1 MSHIHIVDQDMR
13 RRATLSRKIIELRSH
28 AEIYEDFTEFAQR
41 LPQEGLLLVAN
52 NEASSLLELLN
63 EGSIEL
69 PLIVYAEHP
78 DMSEVVEAVQSGALD
93 FLEWPITQERLR
105 DVLQRAD
112 ELGSRKIAQI
122 RKRTAA
128 RNRVSALSSRER
140 DVLLGLVAGG
150 SNKTIA
156 EELAISPRT
165 VEIHRGNMMNKLDA
179 GHAADAVRLWLEAN
193 QDITSREVLEEG
205 PVTNAKFRFGQG
217 INERYQRDR
226 LAPRSRRA

>member
-165 VEIHRGNMMNKLDA
+165 VEIHRGNMMRKL
-179 GHAADAVRLWLEAN
+179 GAASSGDAVRIALYAGLDA
-193 QDITSREVLEEG
+193 DYD
-205 PVTNAKFRFGQG
+205 PKA
-217 INERYQRDR
+217 
-226 LAPRSRRA
+226 

>member
-1 MSHIHIVDQDMR
+1 MR

-165 VEIHRGNMMNKLDA
+165 VEIHRGNMMRKL
-179 GHAADAVRLWLEAN
+179 GAASSGDAVRIALYAGLDA
-193 QDITSREVLEEG
+193 DYD
-205 PVTNAKFRFGQG
+205 PKA
-217 INERYQRDR
+217 
-226 LAPRSRRA
+226 

>member
-128 RNRVSALSSRER
+128 RTRVSALSSRER

-165 VEIHRGNMMNKLDA
+165 VEIHRGNMMRKL
-179 GHAADAVRLWLEAN
+179 GAASSGDAVRIALYAGLDA
-193 QDITSREVLEEG
+193 DYD
-205 PVTNAKFRFGQG
+205 PKA
-217 INERYQRDR
+217 
-226 LAPRSRRA
+226 

>member
-28 AEIYEDFTEFAQR
+28 AEIYEDCSEFTQR
-41 LPQEGLLLVAN
+41 LPHEGLLLVAN
-52 NEASSLLELLN
+52 DEAPSLLELLN

-93 FLEWPITQERLR
+93 FLEWPIAQERLR
-105 DVLQRAD
+105 DVLQRAE

-140 DVLLGLVAGG
+140 DVLLALLDGG

-156 EELAISPRT
+156 EQLAISPRT
-165 VEIHRGNMMNKLDA
+165 VEMHRARMLDKLGVGTTVEA
-179 GHAADAVRLWLEAN
+179 LE
-193 QDITSREVLEEG
+193 IG
-205 PVTNAKFRFGQG
+205 
-217 INERYQRDR
+217 R
-226 LAPRSRRA
+226 LAEVRAVQPAGG

>member
-1 MSHIHIVDQDMR
+1 MAVSFIHIVDQDMR
-13 RRATLSRKIIELRSH
+13 RRATLSRKILELRSH
-28 AEIYEDFTEFAQR
+28 AEIYEDCSEFTQR
-41 LPQEGLLLVAN
+41 LPHEGLLLVAN
-52 NEASSLLELLN
+52 DEAPSLLELLN

-93 FLEWPITQERLR
+93 FLEWPIAQERLR
-105 DVLQRAD
+105 DVLQRAE

-140 DVLLGLVAGG
+140 DVLLALLDGG

-156 EELAISPRT
+156 EQLAISPRT
-165 VEIHRGNMMNKLDA
+165 VEIHRGNMMRKLGA
-179 GHAADAVRLWLEAN
+179 VSSGDAVRIALYAGLDA
-193 QDITSREVLEEG
+193 DYDPKVR
-205 PVTNAKFRFGQG
+205 P
-217 INERYQRDR
+217 
-226 LAPRSRRA
+226 

>member
-28 AEIYEDFTEFAQR
+28 AEIYEDCSEFNQR
-41 LPQEGLLLVAN
+41 PPKEGLLLVAN
-52 NEASSLLELLN
+52 DEASSLLELLN

-140 DVLLGLVAGG
+140 DVLLALLAGG

-156 EELAISPRT
+156 EQLAISPRT
-165 VEIHRGNMMNKLDA
+165 VEIHRGNMMRKL
-179 GHAADAVRLWLEAN
+179 GAASSGDAVRIALYAGLDA
-193 QDITSREVLEEG
+193 DYD
-205 PVTNAKFRFGQG
+205 PKA
-217 INERYQRDR
+217 
-226 LAPRSRRA
+226 

>member
-1 MSHIHIVDQDMR
+1 MSFIHIVDQDMR
-13 RRATLSRKIIELRSH
+13 RRATLSRKILELRSH
-28 AEIYEDFTEFAQR
+28 AEIDEDCSEFTQR
-41 LPQEGLLLVAN
+41 LPHEGLLLVAN
-52 NEASSLLELLN
+52 DEAPSLLELLN

-93 FLEWPITQERLR
+93 FLEWPIAQERLR
-105 DVLQRAD
+105 DVLQRAE

-140 DVLLGLVAGG
+140 DVLLALLDGG

-156 EELAISPRT
+156 EQLAISPRT
-165 VEIHRGNMMNKLDA
+165 VEIHRGNMMRKLGA
-179 GHAADAVRLWLEAN
+179 VSSGDAVRIALYAGLDA
-193 QDITSREVLEEG
+193 DYDPKAR
-205 PVTNAKFRFGQG
+205 P
-217 INERYQRDR
+217 
-226 LAPRSRRA
+226 

>member
-140 DVLLGLVAGG
+140 DVLLGILAGG

-156 EELAISPRT
+156 ENLGISPRT
-165 VEIHRGNMMNKLDA
+165 VEIHRGNMMRKL
-179 GHAADAVRLWLEAN
+179 GAASSGDAVRMALYAGLDA
-193 QDITSREVLEEG
+193 DFDLK
-205 PVTNAKFRFGQG
+205 A
-217 INERYQRDR
+217 
-226 LAPRSRRA
+226 

>member
-1 MSHIHIVDQDMR
+1 MVVSHIHIVDQDMR

-165 VEIHRGNMMNKLDA
+165 VEIHRGNMMRKL
-179 GHAADAVRLWLEAN
+179 GAASSGDAVRIALYAGLDA
-193 QDITSREVLEEG
+193 DYD
-205 PVTNAKFRFGQG
+205 PKA
-217 INERYQRDR
+217 
-226 LAPRSRRA
+226 